1 MNEADRQALTALL
14 NRECVVATGCTEPI
28 AAAYAAAAA
37 AERAGEPVRRVEVTV
52 DGGLYKNAA
61 AVGIPGIRQRG
72 LPIAAALGA
81 VIADG
86 GRGLRILEEIKAG
99 ELVRA
104 EALVKT
110 GAVSVSIK
118 EGYEKLYVEIN
129 VYTDHKRVRAVALNR
144 HQNIVAVEEGADLPP
159 FEPAPYLTADAPGGA
174 KTNNDFIHEYRLDA
188 LLDYVNTVPRTE
200 LLFLRE
206 GVEMGKRIAER
217 GLNMRAGS
225 FGHAMSDILKSGAE
239 GDNLVTRAQIL
250 CGAASEA
257 RMSGEACP
265 VMTTAG
271 SGNHGLTV
279 FLTCVAVAQVQ
290 GAEEET
296 LLRAL
301 ALGNLITVYIKSY
314 TGTLSVMCGCGVA
327 AGVGAAAGAAYL
339 LDGSETVVY
348 RAIVNMVG
356 SIAGLLCDGG
366 KESCAYKV
374 ALSAGWAVQS
384 ALLGKNGACINSR
397 TGILSERLQDMFK
410 NLGDCSVS
418 MAPANQSILTII
430 RKNEMC

>member
-1 MNEADRQALTALL
+1 MNEKDRQALTELL

-28 AAAYAAAAA
+28 AAAYAAAVA
-37 AERAGEPVRRVEVTV
+37 AERAGEAVRRIEVTV

-72 LPIAAALGA
+72 LPIASALGA

-86 GRGLRILEEIKAG
+86 KRGLRVLEDIKSEELAAAE
-99 ELVRA
+99 ELVKA
-104 EALVKT
+104 

-118 EGYEKLYVEIN
+118 EGYEKLYVEVN
-129 VYTDHKRVRAVALNR
+129 VITDHKRVRAVALNR
-144 HQNIVAVEEGADLPP
+144 HQNIVAVQEGADLPP
-159 FEPAPYLTADAPGGA
+159 FDPAPYLTGDAPTGA
-174 KTNNDFIHEYRLDA
+174 KTNNDFIHTYSLAD
-188 LLDYVNTVPRTE
+188 LLDFVNEAPISD

-206 GVEMGKRIAER
+206 GVEMGKKIADR
-217 GLNMRAGS
+217 GLAMQEGS
-225 FGHAMSDILKSGAE
+225 FGHAMGDILKSGAE

-250 CGAASEA
+250 SGAASEA
-257 RMSGEACP
+257 RMSGAVCP

-279 FLTCVAVAQVQ
+279 FLTCIAVAQVQ
-290 GAEEET
+290 GTDEEQ

-301 ALGNLITVYIKSY
+301 ALGNLVTVYIKSY

-384 ALLGKNGACINSR
+384 ALLGKNGGCINSR

-410 NLGDCSVS
+410 NLGDCTVS
-418 MAPANQSILTII
+418 MAPANQSILNII